1 MFQLW
6 FAVAILL
13 CFSSVFIVWACFR
26 PIPQSKALDS
36 RNDAVIELF
45 KLKQQELDE
54 ELAAAI
60 INRSDYDQRLAE
72 MQRTLLL
79 ETSEE
84 PKQKVSSNNTGSVML
99 VSIAL
104 IVPFAGL
111 LTYFELGAYGGL
123 EQRVNLQNTRAISAS
138 ATSLPM
144 LIENL
149 QSSLADEPNNPEGWY
164 LLANSYLQVDDYK
177 QGLKAFE
184 QALTYVQEDS
194 VQHAAL
200 LGQYAQALF
209 FEAGQFNDTVN
220 QAIAKALDKD
230 PTDISALSLLGI
242 KAFESQEY
250 AAAINY
256 WQRALPN
263 AGEGQGKASLLAGIE
278 NAKQMLNGGQVVA
291 TGASISLNVAIANG
305 LGLPSI
311 PSATLFVYAK
321 QGNEA
326 MPLFAAKLDPADLP
340 ITLVLTDAMAL
351 QKGTRL
357 ADFESLNLSAHIA
370 LAGVPGQKPGDYVS
384 QVLPVNLAQS
394 KGEKLDLT
402 IDQILK

>member
-1 MFQLW
+1 M
-6 FAVAILL
+6 
-13 CFSSVFIVWACFR
+13 
-26 PIPQSKALDS
+26 
-36 RNDAVIELF
+36 
-45 KLKQQELDE
+45 
-54 ELAAAI
+54 
-60 INRSDYDQRLAE
+60 
-72 MQRTLLL
+72 
-79 ETSEE
+79 
-84 PKQKVSSNNTGSVML
+84 
-99 VSIAL
+99 
-104 IVPFAGL
+104 PFAGL

-305 LGLPSI
+305 LVLPSI
-311 PSATLFVYAK
+311 PAATLFVYAK